1 MIILVVDDD
10 VDDIQFFID
19 AIAEIDAHIECW
31 TAFNGIEAL
40 KLLGSSDTRPDYIFV
55 DLNMPRMDGRQCLWH
70 LKNSPVLHA
79 IPVFIYSTSRRPEDV
94 EELTGIGAAAF
105 IVKPNKFQ
113 RLKDEIA
120 AVLRPGF
127 AAREAQ

>member
-1 MIILVVDDD
+1 MIILVADDD

-19 AIAEIDAHIECW
+19 AIAQIDAHIECW

-40 KLLGSSDTRPDYIFV
+40 KLLGSRDTRPDYIFL
-55 DLNMPRMDGRQCLWH
+55 DLNMPKMDGKQCLRH
-70 LKNSPVLHA
+70 LKNSPVFHA

-94 EELTGIGAAAF
+94 EELTGLGAAAF
-105 IVKPNKFQ
+105 IVKPNKFH

-120 AVLRPGF
+120 AVLKSGF
-127 AAREAQ
+127 SARQP

>member
-10 VDDIQFFID
+10 VDDIQFFTD
-19 AIAEIDAHIECW
+19 AIAEIDAHFLCW

-40 KLLGSSDTRPDYIFV
+40 ILLGGTDTRPDYIFL

-70 LKNSPVLHA
+70 LKNSPVFRT

-94 EELTGIGAAAF
+94 EELMGMGAAAF

-113 RLKDEIA
+113 LLKGEIA
-120 AVLRPGF
+120 AVLKAGF
-127 AAREAQ
+127 AAREHE